1 MAASMPIAA
10 DTSSPE
16 PVSSGGA
23 IDTLTRTQP

>member
-1 MAASMPIAA
+1 MPIAA